1 MSSNHVDEV
10 SRSRRLCLSS
20 PSDLVSNWS
29 SWEYVFILK
38 LKSRKLY
45 YLLAD
50 TPTKKENGL
59 ETSTASKLDN
69 LDLFGALLVDV
80 IHIDNIDLINHTTV
94 PYAMWKSLE
103 SSHLWATSGT
113 KFYYIRQ
120 MMVTRVEDDFDAIT
134 NHLLKVQKVGGR
146 LQKLCKDGK
155 ISVDDLEIASLT
167 TSLPSS
173 YSSVT
178 APFER
183 MEHSSPKEDTNAVR
197 D

>member
-1 MSSNHVDEV
+1 
-10 SRSRRLCLSS
+10 
-20 PSDLVSNWS
+20 
-29 SWEYVFILK
+29 
-38 LKSRKLY
+38 
-45 YLLAD
+45 
-50 TPTKKENGL
+50 
-59 ETSTASKLDN
+59 
-69 LDLFGALLVDV
+69 
-80 IHIDNIDLINHTTV
+80 
-94 PYAMWKSLE
+94 
-103 SSHLWATSGT
+103 
-113 KFYYIRQ
+113 